1 MDINKILQDLGI
13 DLTNQEAK
21 RGAVEAIDAILSSRI
36 PPIAGMSGG
45 GGEVDV
51 EIDPDLVQPSPKHNQ
66 PDNQDDIEIEDD
78 EGILSQVKTNKPENK
93 PDQNKTS
100 ENDSDSSKDSGEAS
114 ENTDNTNASSGKK
127 SDDDAEDSDEEE
139 AVENDEESEETGK
152 ESDDSEDSDEDGNYV
167 DSDEEADYADSDE
180 DDDDTEVSGAD
191 DYEAD
196 DDGEQG
202 GGSGGDGPLDGDKDE
217 ESDEEDSD
225 EEDDFDEDDFDD
237 GDILGDPLKGI
248 QDETIA
254 NKAKARRIK
263 RDRTLTAAKVA
274 LDKAKS
280 KNAPPALIRE
290 LEKAID
296 ALESLTEAVK
306 AKHIDDISDDE
317 FNMLVNRVFDA
328 IDALGDN
335 SLTYSSD
342 EERQQKVKEIKADLG
357 STETQHELSAEDA
370 AAIRAEHQATKARE
384 KESAKYQRRG
394 ASSFKGFQDFLN
406 SLYRAVAL
414 QVSSEEARD
423 ASWSAISRRNSG
435 TGVLQQGN
443 RIKDLNNK
451 KIPVIDFYFDIS
463 TSWNDTDLAIGNKA
477 ADALGS
483 LEADGKIKV
492 NRYYFGDR
500 VANTPD
506 RRLTGGCTSGWNE
519 IVKNIISTQA
529 TNVIIMTDD
538 DMENWWEPQDK
549 PPLAYT
555 VPGYVWYLWKNG
567 VNAQRLPRDLKGRG
581 GVQQFSFSASDL

>member
-13 DLTNQEAK
+13 DLANPEAK

-51 EIDPDLVQPSPKHNQ
+51 EIDPDLVQPSPKHN
-66 PDNQDDIEIEDD
+66 PPADQDDIEIEDEED
-78 EGILSQVKTNKPENK
+78 ILSQVKTNKPENK
-93 PDQNKTS
+93 QDQNKNS
-100 ENDSDSSKDSGEAS
+100 ENDSDSSKDSGKES

-127 SDDDAEDSDEEE
+127 SDDEAEDGDEEE
-139 AVENDEESEETGK
+139 AVENDEESEEIEK
-152 ESDDSEDSDEDGNYV
+152 ESDDSEDSDEDGDYV
-167 DSDEEADYADSDE
+167 DSDEEADYTDSDE
-180 DDDDTEVSGAD
+180 DDDTEVSGAD

-196 DDGEQG
+196 DEGEQG
-202 GGSGGDGPLDGDKDE
+202 GGSDGDGPLNGDKDE
-217 ESDEEDSD
+217 ESD

-237 GDILGDPLKGI
+237 DDILGDPLKGI

-263 RDRTLTAAKVA
+263 RDRTLTAAKAA

-506 RRLTGGCTSGWNE
+506 RKLTGGCTSGWNE

>member
-13 DLTNQEAK
+13 DLTNPEAK

-36 PPIAGMSGG
+36 PPIAGMSSGG
-45 GGEVDV
+45 GNVDV
-51 EIDPDLVQPSPKHNQ
+51 EIDPDLVQPSPKHSQ

-78 EGILSQVKTNKPENK
+78 EDILSQVKTNKPENK

-100 ENDSDSSKDSGEAS
+100 ENDSDSSKDSGEES

-127 SDDDAEDSDEEE
+127 SDDEAEDGDEEE
-139 AVENDEESEETGK
+139 AVENDEESEEIGK
-152 ESDDSEDSDEDGNYV
+152 ESDDSEDPDEDGDYV
-167 DSDEEADYADSDE
+167 DSDKEADYADSE
-180 DDDDTEVSGAD
+180 EDDDTEVSGAD

-202 GGSGGDGPLDGDKDE
+202 GGSDGDGPLNGDKDE
-217 ESDEEDSD
+217 ESD

-237 GDILGDPLKGI
+237 DDILGDPLKGI

-506 RRLTGGCTSGWNE
+506 RKLTGGCTSGWNE

-538 DMENWWEPQDK
+538 DMENWWEPQNN

>member
-13 DLTNQEAK
+13 DLTNPEAK

-45 GGEVDV
+45 GGDVDV
-51 EIDPDLVQPSPKHNQ
+51 EIDPDLVQPSPKHSQ

-78 EGILSQVKTNKPENK
+78 EDILSQVKTNKPENK

-100 ENDSDSSKDSGEAS
+100 ENDSDSSKDSGEES

-127 SDDDAEDSDEEE
+127 SDDEAEDGDEEE
-139 AVENDEESEETGK
+139 AVENDEESEEIGK
-152 ESDDSEDSDEDGNYV
+152 ESDDSEDSDEDGDYV
-167 DSDEEADYADSDE
+167 DSDKEADYTDSDE
-180 DDDDTEVSGAD
+180 DDDTEVSGAD

-202 GGSGGDGPLDGDKDE
+202 GGSDGDGPLNGDKDE
-217 ESDEEDSD
+217 ESD

-237 GDILGDPLKGI
+237 DDILGDPLKGI

-263 RDRTLTAAKVA
+263 RDRTLTAAKAA

-280 KNAPPALIRE
+280 KNAHPALIRE

-506 RRLTGGCTSGWNE
+506 RKLTGGCTSGWNE

>member
-13 DLTNQEAK
+13 DLANPEAK

-36 PPIAGMSGG
+36 PPIVGMSGG

-66 PDNQDDIEIEDD
+66 PNSQDDVEIEDEED
-78 EGILSQVKTNKPENK
+78 ILSQVKTNKPEDHQ
-93 PDQNKTS
+93 DQNKNS
-100 ENDSDSSKDSGEAS
+100 ENNSASSKDSGEES
-114 ENTDNTNASSGKK
+114 EDTDTTSANSGKK
-127 SDDDAEDSDEEE
+127 STDAEDDANEE
-139 AVENDEESEETGK
+139 AVENDEESNEAEE
-152 ESDDSEDSDEDGNYV
+152 EPDDSDDSNIDGDSDGDGDYVDSDEDGDYV
-167 DSDEEADYADSDE
+167 DSDE
-180 DDDDTEVSGAD
+180 DDDSEVSGAD
-191 DYEAD
+191 DDTD

-202 GGSGGDGPLDGDKDE
+202 GSSGDRHLAGDDDE
-217 ESDEEDSD
+217 ESDEE
-225 EEDDFDEDDFDD
+225 EESEDEDDFDD
-237 GDILGDPLKGI
+237 DDDILGEPLKGI
-248 QDETIA
+248 QDETVA
-254 NKAKARRIK
+254 NKAQARRIK
-263 RDRTLTAAKVA
+263 RDRTLTAAKAA
-274 LDKAKS
+274 LDKAKTN
-280 KNAPPALIRE
+280 NAPPALIRE

-317 FNMLVNRVFDA
+317 FNLLVNRVFDA

-384 KESAKYQRRG
+384 KESAKYQRRSAG
-394 ASSFKGFQDFLN
+394 SFKGFQEFLN
-406 SLYRAVAL
+406 SLIRAIAL

-451 KIPVIDFYFDIS
+451 KIPIIDFYFDIS

-500 VANTPD
+500 VANMPD
-506 RRLTGGCTSGWNE
+506 RKLTGGCTSGWNK

>member
-13 DLTNQEAK
+13 DLANPEAK

-51 EIDPDLVQPSPKHNQ
+51 EIDPDLVQPSPKHNPPADQ
-66 PDNQDDIEIEDD
+66 GDVEIEDEED
-78 EGILSQVKTNKPENK
+78 ILSQVKTNKPENK
-93 PDQNKTS
+93 QDQNKNS
-100 ENDSDSSKDSGEAS
+100 ENNSDSSKDSGKES
-114 ENTDNTNASSGKK
+114 EETDNTNTASGKK
-127 SDDDAEDSDEEE
+127 QADKEDDSKEEPTETDEDSEE
-139 AVENDEESEETGK
+139 AGDD
-152 ESDDSEDSDEDGNYV
+152 SDDSDDSDGDGDYV
-167 DSDEEADYADSDE
+167 DSDDENDYSDSD
-180 DDDDTEVSGAD
+180 DDNDTEVHGAD
-191 DYEAD
+191 EAD
-196 DDGEQG
+196 DNDEKG
-202 GGSGGDGPLDGDKDE
+202 GAGGDGDAHSDGNDEDE
-217 ESDEEDSD
+217 ESDD
-225 EEDDFDEDDFDD
+225 EEDLDDDDFDD
-237 GDILGDPLKGI
+237 DDILGDPLKGI
-248 QDETIA
+248 KDETIA
-254 NKAKARRIK
+254 SKSQARRIK
-263 RDRTLTAAKVA
+263 RDRTLTAAKA
-274 LDKAKS
+274 TLDKAKS
-280 KNAPPALIRE
+280 NNASPALIRE

-317 FNMLVNRVFDA
+317 FNMLINRVFDA

-335 SLTYSSD
+335 SITYSSD

-406 SLYRAVAL
+406 SLYRAIAL

-443 RIKDLNNK
+443 RVQDLNNK